1 MSNRDGNLP
10 GCDDAYAQLIAEQ
23 RLQGIH
29 LGRGDEC
36 RGLIS
41 KCWNIEDEVF
51 GERKIWYFKC
61 LRCGRSV
68 DVSIGDV
75 RDFEDK
81 LLKFVEELD
90 ATIERGDGEDETWDE

>member
-1 MSNRDGNLP
+1 MSNRDGSIP

-29 LGRGDEC
+29 LGGGDEC
-36 RGLIS
+36 KGLIS

-61 LRCGRSV
+61 SRCGKSV
-68 DVSIGDV
+68 DVSINDV

-81 LLKFVEELD
+81 LINLFKGIYASID
-90 ATIERGDGEDETWDE
+90 WDEEGER